1 MPLSLMTFPPLL
13 LRFNTFCFLLFIAAA
28 AAAVA
33 TGPVVRDLGVPV
45 KGVSWVRL
53 HTGQTA
59 VGRPSLLASMSQ
71 NNGGLFVLEIDLE
84 TGHCRQFPVSNRA
97 DSTFTPAAY
106 RSLRTGIL
114 YIGSAWDAHLHR
126 FDANHPERGVEDLGK
141 IDPGDV
147 IFPTG
152 LTESADGAIWIGSC
166 NHARLVKFDP
176 ATGKFTQYG
185 PMDDVD
191 NYLYPLAGDD
201 GSLAALVRVVRPHVI
216 VIDPAT
222 GEHREVG
229 PDLTDP
235 TDKTKYLKLV
245 KGVDRR
251 LYIDSSAGKFRI
263 DGMNCSPVDEI
274 PALLAGIP
282 VHGTQRYQAPL
293 AMPGGWIVHFT
304 DDNDVGGGMPRSVLV
319 ANTNPLIASHV
330 LHLDWVGGGSNLHAF
345 ELGPHGDLYG
355 SSYMPNLLWRARL
368 APGDSP
374 GDPPSVASAKAG
386 LPVLEDLGKHTFAM
400 GDAYSVAT
408 IGNQVYLG
416 SYPEARLS
424 VYDPSKPR
432 RFGNGPHDNPR
443 DLGRPDKVSYRPNAL
458 IATPDGKLWMGS
470 VPDYGL
476 IGGTLASYDPA
487 TATWKSHRA
496 IVPDTSPASLLY
508 LPAVKQI
515 LVGLS
520 AEAGTGVTQLNRH
533 NGLFALWDPAKDEL
547 VWSGD
552 LGIENLA
559 DVASLAPAAHGL
571 VYALIGRGDHIL
583 SQGAPEIAPRLALID
598 PVKRRLVCSAWLPA
612 DFGPLAWTGLHS
624 LRVGPGGVVYGA
636 TGYCIFR
643 IKPDTCEVERIWQK
657 FYQAK
662 RTSVVWINS
671 ADPNV
676 IDVVGPIIGDQFY
689 FATGWRLRALTLP

>member
-1 MPLSLMTFPPLL
+1 MQP
-13 LRFNTFCFLLFIAAA
+13 AE
-28 AAAVA
+28 
-33 TGPVVRDLGVPV
+33 PVPRDLGIPV

-53 HTGQTA
+53 HPGQTA
-59 VGRPSLLASMSQ
+59 DGQASLLASMSQ
-71 NNGGLFVLEIDLE
+71 NNGGLFVIEIDLE
-84 TGHCRQFPVSNRA
+84 TGHCRQFAVSNRA
-97 DSTFTPAAY
+97 DSTFTPSAY

-126 FDANHPERGVEDLGK
+126 FDANHPERGIEDLGR

-152 LTESADGAIWIGSC
+152 ICESADGAIWIGSC

-176 ATGKFTQYG
+176 ATGQFTQFG
-185 PMDDVD
+185 AMDDVD
-191 NYLYPLAGDD
+191 NYLYPLAGDE
-201 GSLAALVRVVRPHVI
+201 GTLAALVRVVRPHVI
-216 VIDPAT
+216 VIDPAN
-222 GEHREVG
+222 GEHHEVG
-229 PDLTDP
+229 PALTDT
-235 TDKTKYLKLV
+235 TDKTKHLKLV

-251 LYIDSSAGKFRI
+251 LYIDSYAGKFRI

-282 VHGTQRYQAPL
+282 IHGTQRYQTPL

-304 DDNDVGGGMPRSVLV
+304 DDNDVGGGTPRHVLV
-319 ANTNPLIASHV
+319 ANINPLIPSRILV
-330 LHLDWVGGGSNLHAF
+330 LDWVGGGSNLHVF
-345 ELGPHGDLYG
+345 DVGPGGDLYG
-355 SSYMPNLLWRARL
+355 SSYMPNLLWRAKL
-368 APGDSP
+368 ATGDSP
-374 GDPPSVASAKAG
+374 AKGSATAG
-386 LPVLEDLGKHTFAM
+386 LRPANPQNSIQSQEPLELEDLGKHSFAM
-400 GDAYSVAT
+400 GDSYSIAT

-424 VYDPSKPR
+424 VYDPAKPR
-432 RFGNGPHDNPR
+432 RFGVGPNDNPR

-458 IATPDGKLWMGS
+458 IATPEGKLWMGS

-476 IGGTLASYDPA
+476 VGGTLASYDPA
-487 TATWKSHRA
+487 TGAWKSHRA

-508 LPAVKQI
+508 LPGLKQI

-520 AEAGTGVTQLNRH
+520 AEAGTGVNTIKRQG
-533 NGLFALWDPAKDEL
+533 GLFALWDPVKDEL

-552 LGIENLA
+552 LGIEDLA
-559 DVASLAPAAHGL
+559 DITSLAPTANGL
-571 VYALIGRGDHIL
+571 VYALIGRGDHVL
-583 SQGAPEIAPRLALID
+583 AQGAPEITPRLALID
-598 PVKRRLVCSAWLPA
+598 PVKRQLVSSAWLPT

-624 LRVGPGGVVYGA
+624 LRIGPGGVVYGA
-636 TGYCIFR
+636 TGHCIFR
-643 IKPDTCEVERIWQK
+643 VKPGTCEVERIWQK
-657 FYQAK
+657 FYQAN

-676 IDVVGPIIGDQFY
+676 IDVVGPIVGHQFY